1 MHNTY
6 FLRLILLA
14 LSLIAVSAHA
24 SIGAIYGTVED
35 KFTGEMLGGGDNGY
49 PKATVQLDTSTGEH
63 EIQTFENGS
72 YIING
77 APGSG
82 YLLTVSAPG
91 YQTLKVRDITLDA
104 MNIINLTAR
113 MEPIETPDY
122 AVMDVRWTRTS
133 AVGAPLEIRIANM
146 NGVPPRAS
154 ARTRTGRVPFFSF
167 FVHGLDVPSVSKSTL
182 FELDPGECL
191 SKSPPHRL
199 LYTIPWTTI
208 YDDLRAAGIWDEVIE
223 TQDLV
228 YRAEINPVPKIAAEN
243 PEFRKGGNNI
253 FEIVLN
259 RGQVVE
265 RNEIFEAEC
274 LELPESENGRRT
286 AGLDASDFPSISL
299 RGSRVIR
306 NNRSEYL
313 KRYGRTRTGV
323 GKAEPIPDAAGWVL
337 SDGETSLLLQQMHV
351 DPELSSDFR
360 MLFASRLP
368 PTIAVQEISPASL
381 DLIAW
386 QRQSMAL
393 KGTRLQGITEAKV
406 VGFDGKPIS
415 GVTISLTGDLE
426 TRRTLAMTAG
436 DAVAGDYYIKFYAG
450 DDEVLVVASLWP
462 IRVSIRG
469 VETP

>member
-1 MHNTY
+1 MRKLH
-6 FLRLILLA
+6 FLRFVLLP

-35 KFTGEMLGGGDNGY
+35 KFTGQTLGGGDNGY
-49 PKATVQLDTSTGEH
+49 PKATVHLDAATTEH
-63 EIQTFENGS
+63 DTQTYENGS
-72 YIING
+72 YIINS

-91 YQTLKVRDITLDA
+91 YQTLKVRAITLDA
-104 MNIINLTAR
+104 MSIINLTVR
-113 MEPIETPDY
+113 MEPIDTPDY

-133 AVGAPLEIRIANM
+133 AVGAPVEIRITNL
-146 NGVPPRAS
+146 NGISPRAS

-167 FVHGLDVPSVSKSTL
+167 FVHGLDIPSVSKATL
-182 FELDPGECL
+182 FELDPGQCL

-199 LYTIPWTTI
+199 LYTVPWTTI

-223 TQDLV
+223 TQDLA

-243 PEFRKGGNNI
+243 PEFRKGGNNL
-253 FEIVLN
+253 FDVVLN
-259 RGQVVE
+259 RGQVIE

-274 LELPESENGRRT
+274 LELPESGNGKLT
-286 AGLDASDFPSISL
+286 KGLDASDFPSISL

-337 SDGETSLLLQQMHV
+337 SDGETSHLLQQMHV

-368 PTIAVQEISPASL
+368 PTIAVQEISPDSM

-393 KGTRLQGITEAKV
+393 KGTMLQGITDAKV
-406 VGFDGKPIS
+406 VTHDGKPIS
-415 GVTISLTGDLE
+415 GVTVSLTGDLE

-436 DAVAGDYYIKFYAG
+436 DATAGDYYIQFYAG
-450 DDEVLVVASLWP
+450 DDEVLVVTSLWP
-462 IRVSIRG
+462 IRVSISG